1 MTTINYN
8 DCLIGGGKKIQL
20 MEAMNKIL
28 KKLNTTENM
37 QAAEIVII
45 GVIMFGLFVPIAQ
58 LA

>member
-1 MTTINYN
+1 
-8 DCLIGGGKKIQL
+8 
-20 MEAMNKIL
+20 MNKIL
-28 KKLNTTENM
+28 NKLNTTENM

>member
-8 DCLIGGGKKIQL
+8 DCLIGGGKETQL

-58 LA
+58 LT

>member
-28 KKLNTTENM
+28 NKLNTTENM